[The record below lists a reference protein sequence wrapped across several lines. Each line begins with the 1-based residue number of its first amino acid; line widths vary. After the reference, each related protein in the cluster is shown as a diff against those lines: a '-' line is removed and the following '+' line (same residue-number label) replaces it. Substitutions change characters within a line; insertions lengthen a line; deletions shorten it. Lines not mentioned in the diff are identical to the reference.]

1 MSLVRYSRFISL
13 AAGAFLL
20 SACASTAQQS
30 DDTMVSAETD
40 TMEALP
46 GSQDDFMNAV
56 GASGDHVYF
65 AYDRYDLNSASQETL
80 RRQAAWLQMHEG
92 AQIMIAGNC
101 DERGTREYN
110 LGLGD
115 RRANSTRDFLVSL
128 GVDPARI
135 SSISYGKE
143 KPECIQSNETCWGRN
158 RNSVTS
164 ITNSPT
170 S

>member
-1 MSLVRYSRFISL
+1 MSLVRYSRFMSL
-13 AAGAFLL
+13 AAGAFMLA
-20 SACASTAQQS
+20 ACASTAQQS
-30 DDTMVSAETD
+30 DDTMVSSETE

-46 GSQDDFMNAV
+46 GSQEDFMNAV

-65 AYDRYDLNSASQETL
+65 AFDRYDLSSAAQDTL

-92 AQIMIAGNC
+92 AQIMIEGNC

-115 RRANSTRDFLVSL
+115 RRADSTRGFLVSL
-128 GVDPARI
+128 GVDEARI
-135 SSISYGKE
+135 STISYGKE
-143 KPECIQSNETCWGRN
+143 KPECIQSNETCWARN
-158 RNSVTS
+158 RNTVTRV
-164 ITNSPT
+164 TNSPT